1 MFGWVNLNND
11 RGIVKDNQYLY
22 LNWRFF
28 SQVLALGWSHI
39 YHCSLC
45 RSDCHQMGRQGDFL
59 FIPFFFLSNC
69 HFNPEQVCQAR
80 LTVVDHSLAQQY
92 PPPPQVSLCPPYS
105 ISFLTIFLLQ
115 HLTIFPFW
123 LSGRRLWADGRWQR
137 NYDGLPGFNSWWLF
151 ITYYAKCF
159 LTEIS
164 PMKLSVWTIFFLSAS
179 YEGSYWIFWIVMLWC
194 IYTNS
199 NTFSIV
205 VISWL
210 NIIGLCSTIF

>member
-1 MFGWVNLNND
+1 MKVISRIYFVSITRKYWYSRYSGNRYVLPIFVLPPKDQTPLDLWRTFWTQSSTLVGTGYKNLLSKNHHSQTMFGWVNLNND

-22 LNWRFF
+22 LNWLFC

-92 PPPPQVSLCPPYS
+92 PPPPQVSLFPPYL
-105 ISFLTIFLLQ
+105 ISTSG
-115 HLTIFPFW
+115 HFPFTTSDHFPI
-123 LSGRRLWADGRWQR
+123 LIIRAATL
-137 NYDGLPGFNSWWLF
+137 SWWKM
-151 ITYYAKCF
+151 A
-159 LTEIS
+159 TE
-164 PMKLSVWTIFFLSAS
+164 LWWTTRF
-179 YEGSYWIFWIVMLWC
+179 
-194 IYTNS
+194 
-199 NTFSIV
+199 
-205 VISWL
+205 
-210 NIIGLCSTIF
+210 